1 MRAVLPCYTQ
11 HSANIQTGCPNIG
24 LNSFGYESHCAASTG
39 YYLVGCTKLQSSA
52 HAEYER
58 EHLAEKAAGAIDL
71 KKCKITAHIASCASI
86 MSHSLPSFFGQFLL
100 DLLPRLIGAAAYYPF
115 CLTVRKHGNMGL
127 WLISFACTSGMCNNL
142 HTRTS
147 VFLHIKKDRGTL
159 SRAAHER
166 PQERHRRI
174 SQNRWDDH
182 KGLDK

>member
-1 MRAVLPCYTQ
+1 M
-11 HSANIQTGCPNIG
+11 QTGCPNIG

-100 DLLPRLIGAAAYYPF
+100 DLLPRLIGAAALLYVFINETSILSLLLDRTKTWEHGSLAYLI
-115 CLTVRKHGNMGL
+115 CLYVGY
-127 WLISFACTSGMCNNL
+127 
-142 HTRTS
+142 
-147 VFLHIKKDRGTL
+147 V
-159 SRAAHER
+159 
-166 PQERHRRI
+166 Q
-174 SQNRWDDH
+174 
-182 KGLDK
+182 